1 MNNSIWIVD
10 DDEIG
15 AAVPRVA
22 LDGQFSVSVIPSGVE
37 ALSRLESF
45 TPDVILLDIRMPDLD
60 GYDTCRALRA
70 QLPTGEQPAVI
81 FLSSLDS
88 LEDRLRAY
96 EAGGDDFLIK
106 PVAPDEVVQKVRTV
120 LGWIGERQRLK
131 AEHDSVQKMAM
142 GFLTNLGEAGI
153 ALNYLRNAP
162 SCVITPLLAQMTL
175 STVSDYGLEAVLQC
189 RMPWGNETFN
199 VQGPASPLEESVFA
213 QTVHLDRIFQF
224 RSRMVVNYPHA
235 SLLVKNL
242 PVDDEERTGRLRDYL
257 AIVAEGCE
265 NNLCALIGKSEVER
279 RNKQLAATA
288 VAIETAIDTL
298 RTQYRNQQGE
308 MRVILHQLSEQLAKQ
323 MLHFGL
329 SDSQEALLNAQLDS
343 GFEKALNL
351 FQQGLEFDTQLGSL
365 LAGIRA
371 SGGAS
376 M

>member
-1 MNNSIWIVD
+1 M
-10 DDEIG
+10 
-15 AAVPRVA
+15 
-22 LDGQFSVSVIPSGVE
+22 
-37 ALSRLESF
+37 
-45 TPDVILLDIRMPDLD
+45 
-60 GYDTCRALRA
+60 
-70 QLPTGEQPAVI
+70 I

-106 PVAPDEVVQKVRTV
+106 PVAPEEVVQKVRTV
-120 LGWIGERQRLK
+120 LGLIGERKRMR
-131 AEHDSVQKMAM
+131 AEHESVQKVAM
-142 GFLTNLGEAGI
+142 SFLANLGEAGM

-162 SCVITPLLAQMTL
+162 SCMNTPSLAQMTL
-175 STVSDYGLEAVLQC
+175 STVSEYGLEAALQC

-199 VQGPASPLEESVFA
+199 AQGPASPLEESVFA
-213 QTVHLDRIFQF
+213 KTINLDRIFQF
-224 RSRMVVNYPHA
+224 SSRMVVNYPHA

-242 PVDDEERTGRLRDYL
+242 PVDDEERSGRLRHYL

-265 NNLCALIGKSEVER
+265 NNLCALISKSEVGR
-279 RNKQLAATA
+279 RNQQLAATA

-298 RTQYRNQQGE
+298 RTQYRNQQVE

-323 MLHFGL
+323 ILHFGL
-329 SDSQEALLNAQLDS
+329 SDGQEAQLNAQLDS
-343 GFEKALNL
+343 GFERALDL

-371 SGGAS
+371 SGRAS